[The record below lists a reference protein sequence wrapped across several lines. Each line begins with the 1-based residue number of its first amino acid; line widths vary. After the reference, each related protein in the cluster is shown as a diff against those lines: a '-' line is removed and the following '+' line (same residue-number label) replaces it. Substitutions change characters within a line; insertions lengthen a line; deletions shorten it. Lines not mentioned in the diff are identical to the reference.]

1 MIISDLLK
9 RHSRLAWSALIV
21 ACLLLAYGIQQQ
33 IHRYYFDAVI
43 TQSDERM
50 RFFKSTLLA
59 SLSRYDYL
67 PAILSSNTALFEQA
81 ITEPE
86 LVSEQLLSL
95 QIRSGSDTLYIL
107 NPDGLTIA
115 SSNWK
120 TPVSF
125 IDNNYSFR
133 PYFKH
138 AISQG
143 EGRFYGIGAT
153 TKTPGF
159 FVSSRYPRDL
169 SAPIQAVAVV
179 KVDLLPLAESWRNG
193 SEIAFVTNEDGI
205 VVLSSNSNWLYKT
218 LRPLSAEQLSNIET
232 QQQFLDEK
240 LPPLNLSIDD
250 QASTINLD
258 GTRYVRTVTE
268 VGSEVGLNGWTL
280 HYLIPHQKITE
291 QTLSVWTKA
300 IVILLGIIAVMLGIR
315 VINTRAALKTSQ
327 GESLQLRELN
337 QSLEREII
345 ERKQV
350 EAELTK
356 AQIDLRRTS
365 KLRAMGQLSASITHE
380 LGQPLSAMRTY
391 IATLQLGSARNQD
404 AVAEKTLQKLISL
417 VERMTS
423 VTHQLRYFARSGDKV
438 VHRIK
443 LQDTINGA
451 LNVTRPAIDAAGV
464 DLKVTV
470 PEQNIEIMAGEVRME
485 QVLINLIRNAIDA
498 MEDSDTKRL
507 NITVSNEQGKALL
520 SVSDTGT
527 GLSPETIKQLFE
539 PFYTTKPSGIG
550 MGLGL
555 AISSNIIAE
564 VGGTLTAENR
574 DSGGS
579 RFLVAVPL
587 AHD

>member
-1 MIISDLLK
+1 MKISDLLK

-169 SAPIQAVAVV
+169 SAQIQAVAVV

-218 LRPLSAEQLSNIET
+218 LRPLSVEQLSNIAT

-240 LPPLNLSIDD
+240 LPALNLSTDD

-280 HYLIPHQKITE
+280 HYLIPHRKITE

-404 AVAEKTLQKLISL
+404 VVAEKTLQKLISL

-507 NITVSNEQGKALL
+507 NITVSSEQGKALL

-527 GLSPETIKQLFE
+527 GLSAETIKQLFE

>member
-9 RHSRLAWSALIV
+9 RHSRLAWSGLIV

-169 SAPIQAVAVV
+169 SAQIQAVAVV

-193 SEIAFVTNEDGI
+193 AETAFVTNEDGI

-218 LRPLSAEQLSNIET
+218 LRPLSVEQLSNIAT

-240 LPPLNLSIDD
+240 LPALNLTTDD

-280 HYLIPHQKITE
+280 HYLIPHRKITE

-470 PEQNIEIMAGEVRME
+470 PEQHIEIMAGEVRME

-507 NITVSNEQGKALL
+507 NITVSSEQGKALL

>member
-9 RHSRLAWSALIV
+9 RHSKPVWSAVIV
-21 ACLLLAYGIQQQ
+21 ACLCLAYGVQHQ
-33 IHRYYFDAVI
+33 IHRYYFDTVI
-43 TQSDERM
+43 AQGNERM

-67 PAILSSNTALFEQA
+67 PATLSSNAALFEQA

-86 LVSEQLLSL
+86 LASEQLLSL

-125 IDNNYSFR
+125 INNNYSFR
-133 PYFKH
+133 PYFKR
-138 AISQG
+138 AMSQG

-169 SAPIQAVAVV
+169 TRKAQAVAVV
-179 KVDLLPLAESWRNG
+179 KVDLLPLAENWRNG

-205 VVLSSNSNWLYKT
+205 VVLSSNNNWLYKT
-218 LRPLSAEQLSNIET
+218 LRPLSPEQLSNIAT
-232 QQQFLDEK
+232 QQQFLDEP
-240 LPPLNLSIDD
+240 LPALNLSTDK
-250 QASTINLD
+250 QSSTITLD
-258 GTRYVRTVTE
+258 GTRYVRTITE

-300 IVILLGIIAVMLGIR
+300 IVILLGIIAILLGIR

-350 EAELTK
+350 EAALTK

-391 IATLQLGSARNQD
+391 IATLQLGAARSQD
-404 AVAEKTLQKLISL
+404 TVAEKTLQKLISL
-417 VERMTS
+417 VDRMTS

-464 DLKVTV
+464 DLRVTV
-470 PEQNIEIMAGEVRME
+470 PGHNIEIMAGEVRME

-498 MEDSDTKRL
+498 MENSDTKRL
-507 NITVSNEQGKALL
+507 NITVSTEQDKALL

-527 GLSPETIKQLFE
+527 GLSEDTIKQLFE

-564 VGGTLTAENR
+564 VGGTLTAENN

>member
-43 TQSDERM
+43 AQSDERM

-169 SAPIQAVAVV
+169 SAQAQAVAVV

-240 LPPLNLSIDD
+240 LPALNLSIDD

-280 HYLIPHQKITE
+280 HYLIPHRKITE
-291 QTLSVWTKA
+291 QTLSLWTKA

-345 ERKQV
+345 ERKQI

-470 PEQNIEIMAGEVRME
+470 PEQHIEIMAGEVRME

-498 MEDSDTKRL
+498 MEDSNTKRL
-507 NITVSNEQGKALL
+507 NITVSSEQGKALL

>member
-1 MIISDLLK
+1 MKISDLLK

-169 SAPIQAVAVV
+169 SAQIQAVAVV

-218 LRPLSAEQLSNIET
+218 LRPLSAEQLSNIAT

-240 LPPLNLSIDD
+240 LPALNLSTDD

-280 HYLIPHQKITE
+280 HYLIPHRKITE

-345 ERKQV
+345 ERKQI

-507 NITVSNEQGKALL
+507 NITVSSEQGKALL

-527 GLSPETIKQLFE
+527 GLSAETIKQLFE